1 MSEVLLLDRDPSDA
15 EINMVAVRGYRLGR
29 VREQMAHLGV
39 DALLLFDPVNIR
51 YATGARNMQVF
62 TARNPARYLFIPQSG
77 PVILFEFTGCEHLAS
92 ALETIDEV
100 RPGITASF
108 VAAGSAIVEREHLW
122 ARETAAVI
130 REHCGRGATVGIE
143 RVNAGATL
151 ALATEG
157 FNIVDA
163 QQPVEMA
170 RAIKSGEEMKC
181 IVSSIRATERAMNV
195 MQSCIKP
202 GMTEQQLWSILH
214 QGVIAQGGDYIETRL
229 LNAGQRTNP
238 WFQEAGANI
247 IGANELIAL
256 DTDVVGCFGYYA
268 DFSRTFHSGPDKP
281 TENQKTLYKTA
292 LEQIHHNMAIIRP
305 GVTFKEYSQKAWN
318 IPQQFDANRYYLS
331 AHGVGMT
338 GEYPYLYHQ
347 RDYADAGYDGVIE
360 ANMTICVES
369 YIGQDG
375 GKEGVKLE
383 QHCLVTE
390 TGLKVL
396 SEYPFEESL
405 MDESVHLMPDL
416 RQLAG
421 STDSK

>member
-1 MSEVLLLDRDPSDA
+1 
-15 EINMVAVRGYRLGR
+15 
-29 VREQMAHLGV
+29 
-39 DALLLFDPVNIR
+39 
-51 YATGARNMQVF
+51 
-62 TARNPARYLFIPQSG
+62 
-77 PVILFEFTGCEHLAS
+77 
-92 ALETIDEV
+92 
-100 RPGITASF
+100 
-108 VAAGSAIVEREHLW
+108 
-122 ARETAAVI
+122 
-130 REHCGRGATVGIE
+130 
-143 RVNAGATL
+143 
-151 ALATEG
+151 
-157 FNIVDA
+157 
-163 QQPVEMA
+163 
-170 RAIKSGEEMKC
+170 
-181 IVSSIRATERAMNV
+181 
-195 MQSCIKP
+195 
-202 GMTEQQLWSILH
+202 
-214 QGVIAQGGDYIETRL
+214 VIAQGGDYIETRL

-238 WFQEAGANI
+238 WFQEAGDNI
-247 IGANELIAL
+247 IGANEHIAL

-268 DFSRTFHSGPDKP
+268 DFSRTYHSGPAKP

-360 ANMTICVES
+360 ANMTLCIES

-416 RQLAG
+416 RQPPG
-421 STDSK
+421 STE